1 MNIAKYLKNPTTII
15 PTALALYGGWIPDKL
30 YLQIIFFQRMG
41 KKLNLKNPQT
51 FSEKLQWLKLYNRK
65 PEYTQMVDK
74 YAVKEYVAK
83 IIGEK
88 YVIPTLGVWNT
99 PEEIDWDM
107 LPEQFVLKTT
117 YGGGS
122 LGVVICNNKS
132 TFNREEAIK
141 KLHRSMK
148 QNIYRS
154 LREWPYKNLKRKIIA
169 ETHLFSLEGQQKDLY
184 DYKFFCFNGAPRYCQ
199 VITGRSD
206 AEACDM
212 FDLQWK
218 HIPLRE
224 PQKYPNASF
233 QIEKPESLDQ
243 MTDFAKRLSKDIPFA
258 RVDFYNING
267 HVYFGEITFFPT
279 SGMGGFSPEEWD
291 YKFGE
296 LIQLPNRK

>member
-1 MNIAKYLKNPTTII
+1 MNIKKYIKNPSIII

-30 YLQIIFFQRMG
+30 YLQIIFFYRMG

-51 FSEKLQWLKLYNRK
+51 FSEKLQWLKLYDRK
-65 PEYTQMVDK
+65 SDYTQMVDK
-74 YAVKEYVAK
+74 YSVKEYVSK

-99 PEEIDWDM
+99 PEDIDWDM

-122 LGVVICNNKS
+122 LGVVICNDKS
-132 TFNREEAIK
+132 TFNREETIK
-141 KLHRSMK
+141 KLHRCMK

-169 ETHLFSLEGQQKDLY
+169 ETHLSSLEGQQKDLY
-184 DYKFFCFNGAPRYCQ
+184 DYKFFCFNGEPRYCQ
-199 VITGRSD
+199 VVTGRND
-206 AEACDM
+206 KEAFDM

-224 PQKYPNASF
+224 PKKYPNASF
-233 QIEKPESLDQ
+233 SIEKPESLDK
-243 MTDFAKRLSKDIPFA
+243 MVDFAKRLSKDIPFV
-258 RVDFYNING
+258 RIDFYNIHG

-279 SGMGGFSPEEWD
+279 SGMGGFSPEIWD

-296 LIQLPNRK
+296 LIQLPKRE